1 MKRLGYSIT
10 SKSMVTTE
18 DEVTA
23 FETWSNVLHASY
35 TLDRY
40 AQFFAFS
47 IESQHISNCNFYPQ
61 GFDE

>member
-1 MKRLGYSIT
+1 
-10 SKSMVTTE
+10 MVTTE